1 MSDQCGERGRPAGQ
15 PRGAEGDRDDD
26 AMTVDERRKYLKR
39 MQGRYWAADRAG
51 RGQLLDEMGL
61 VTGLHRRSLVR
72 LLSARG
78 PGLARQPRRR
88 QRARTYGHQ
97 VDDALRVIWESL
109 DYICAPR
116 LTPQLVATA
125 RQLVA
130 HGELRLSAEV
140 EAQLARISRALSQR
154 RLTRLAQDM
163 PRLPRGGPER
173 ASRANAVAR
182 P

>member
-1 MSDQCGERGRPAGQ
+1 
-15 PRGAEGDRDDD
+15 
-26 AMTVDERRKYLKR
+26 
-39 MQGRYWAADRAG
+39 MQGRYWAADRVG

-72 LLSARG
+72 LLSPHG

-88 QRARTYGHQ
+88 QRNRTYGHQ

-109 DYICAPR
+109 DYVCATR
-116 LTPQLVATA
+116 LTPTLVATA

-140 EAQLARISRALSQR
+140 EA
-154 RLTRLAQDM
+154 
-163 PRLPRGGPER
+163 
-173 ASRANAVAR
+173 
-182 P
+182 